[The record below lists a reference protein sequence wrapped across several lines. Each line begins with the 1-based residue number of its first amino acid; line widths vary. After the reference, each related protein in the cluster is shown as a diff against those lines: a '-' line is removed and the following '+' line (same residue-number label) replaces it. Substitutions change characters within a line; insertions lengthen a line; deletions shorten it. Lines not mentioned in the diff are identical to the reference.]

1 MPSLLRALP
10 LVLVLALALIQYPL
24 WLGKGGWLRV
34 WEMEAQVGAQR
45 DLNSGLRLRNAALE
59 AEVRDLQNG
68 TDAIEERA
76 RQELGLVSKDE
87 LFVQIMEASAPAGGA
102 IAPPPVR

>member
-1 MPSLLRALP
+1 MMRVFP

-24 WLGKGGWLRV
+24 WFGKGGWLRV
-34 WEMEAQVGAQR
+34 WEMEAQVSAQR
-45 DLNSGLRLRNAALE
+45 DLNDGLRLRNAALE

-76 RQELGLVSKDE
+76 RQELGLVSQDE
-87 LFVQIMEASAPAGGA
+87 LFVQIVEGAVPQAAGSQ
-102 IAPPPVR
+102 PR